1 MIKKIVKVD
10 FAYFTFKKN
19 ENTTNHS
26 LSSPIIE
33 IYELFQAPIKELE
46 DEKKDH
52 VTRLLQMEKEMEDVF
67 DRKVH
72 EKEKKLAATEEDL
85 KKKLYESQEN
95 LDKQKI
101 DLEAKMATFEKVNDI
116 CFLNHYFFQCP
127 IIE

>member
-1 MIKKIVKVD
+1 
-10 FAYFTFKKN
+10 
-19 ENTTNHS
+19 
-26 LSSPIIE
+26 
-33 IYELFQAPIKELE
+33 
-46 DEKKDH
+46 
-52 VTRLLQMEKEMEDVF
+52 MEDVF

-101 DLEAKMATFEKVNDI
+101 DLEAKMATFEKVNYI
-116 CFLNHYFFQCP
+116 CFLIHYFFQCP